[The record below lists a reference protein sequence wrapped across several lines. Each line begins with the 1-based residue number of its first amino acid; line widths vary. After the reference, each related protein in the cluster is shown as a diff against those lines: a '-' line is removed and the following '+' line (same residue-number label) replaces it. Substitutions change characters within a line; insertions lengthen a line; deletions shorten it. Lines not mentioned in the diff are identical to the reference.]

1 VVVGPI
7 IRYNDAVSVPSTS
20 LVLDPA
26 DTCLVMID
34 IQVKLANAMPSDVLG
49 RAVRNWIALTEMAAR
64 MRLPVCA
71 SEQYPQGL
79 GPTLPVLKEA
89 LMKVMPPTRW
99 LEKLDF
105 SCCETPLFQQFLAN
119 GRRTFIVCGM
129 ETHVCVYQTVRAMVA
144 RGLRVHVP
152 MDACL
157 SRNKANYRVGLDLM
171 MRAGAVPTSTET
183 VLFDLVKRA
192 EGENFRALAKLVK

>member
-1 VVVGPI
+1 MTPT
-7 IRYNDAVSVPSTS
+7 SSS

-26 DTCLVMID
+26 DCCLVLID
-34 IQVKLANAMPSDVLG
+34 CQVKLANAMPAPVLAA
-49 RAVRNWIALTEMAAR
+49 AVRNWVAMVEMAAR
-64 MRLPVCA
+64 SKLPVCV

-79 GPTLPVLKEA
+79 GATIPVLKEA
-89 LMKVMPPTRW
+89 LLKVMPPTRW

-119 GRRTFIVCGM
+119 GRRTFVVCGM

-152 MDACL
+152 VDGCV
-157 SRNKANYRVGLDLM
+157 SRAKASWKIGLDLM
-171 MRAGAVPTSTET
+171 ARAGAVPTSTET

-192 EGENFRALAKLVK
+192 EGENFRALTKLVK

>member
-1 VVVGPI
+1 MI
-7 IRYNDAVSVPSTS
+7 
-20 LVLDPA
+20 DPA

-34 IQVKLANAMPSDVLG
+34 CQVKLSNAMPNEALG
-49 RAVRNWIALTEMAAR
+49 RAVRNWIALCEMAAR
-64 MRLPVCA
+64 IKMPVCA

-79 GPTLPVLKEA
+79 GGTLPVLKEG

-99 LEKLDF
+99 VEKLDF

-129 ETHVCVYQTVRAMVA
+129 ETHVCVYQTVRAMMA

-152 MDACL
+152 VDACL
-157 SRNKANYRVGLDLM
+157 SRSKHNWRVGIDLM
-171 MRAGAVPTSTET
+171 ARAGAVPTSTET

-192 EGENFRALAKLVK
+192 EGENFRALTKLVK

>member
-1 VVVGPI
+1 M
-7 IRYNDAVSVPSTS
+7 
-20 LVLDPA
+20 LDPA

-34 IQVKLANAMPSDVLG
+34 CQVKLANAMPSAVLG
-49 RAVRNWIALTEMAAR
+49 AAVRNWVAMVEMAAR
-64 MRLPVCA
+64 LKLPVCA

-79 GPTLPVLKEA
+79 GPTIPVLKEA

-129 ETHVCVYQTVRAMVA
+129 ETHVCVYQTARAMVA

-152 MDACL
+152 ADACV
-157 SRNKANYRVGLDLM
+157 SRGQANWKVGVDLM
-171 MRAGAVPTSTET
+171 TRAGAVPTSTEA

>member
-1 VVVGPI
+1 V
-7 IRYNDAVSVPSTS
+7 AAA

-26 DTCLVMID
+26 DSCLVLID
-34 IQVKLANAMPSDVLG
+34 CQVKLANAMPDDVLG

-64 MRLPVCA
+64 MKLPVCA

-89 LMKVMPPTRW
+89 LVRVMPPTRW

-119 GRRTFIVCGM
+119 GRRTFVVCGM
-129 ETHVCVYQTVRAMVA
+129 ETHVCVYQTVRAMVG
-144 RGLRVHVP
+144 RGLKVHVP
-152 MDACL
+152 IDACV
-157 SRNKANYRVGLDLM
+157 SRAESNWRVGVDLM
-171 MRAGAVPTSTET
+171 ERAGATLTSTET

-192 EGENFRALAKLVK
+192 EGENFRALTKLVK

>member
-1 VVVGPI
+1 VTPRG
-7 IRYNDAVSVPSTS
+7 A

-26 DTCLVMID
+26 DVGLVLID
-34 IQVKLANAMPSDVLG
+34 CQVKLANAMPEPVLA
-49 RAVRNWIALTEMAAR
+49 RAVRNWVALAEMAAR
-64 MRLPVCA
+64 LKLPVCV

-89 LMKVMPPTRW
+89 LGKVMPPTRW

-105 SCCETPLFQQFLAN
+105 SCCDTPLFQQFLTN
-119 GRRTFIVCGM
+119 GRGTFIVAGM
-129 ETHVCVYQTVRAMVA
+129 ESHVCVYQTARAMAA

-152 MDACL
+152 ADACV
-157 SRNKANYRVGLDLM
+157 SRTKENWRTGLALMDRV
-171 MRAGAVPTSTET
+171 GAVPTSTET

-192 EGENFRALAKLVK
+192 EGENFRALTKLVK

>member
-1 VVVGPI
+1 
-7 IRYNDAVSVPSTS
+7 

-26 DTCLVMID
+26 DTCLVIVD
-34 IQVKLANAMPSDVLG
+34 CQVKLANAMPGDALG

-64 MRLPVCA
+64 LQLPVAA

-105 SCCETPLFQQFLAN
+105 SCCESPLFQQFLAN
-119 GRRTFIVCGM
+119 GRRSFIVCGM

-152 MDACL
+152 GDACL
-157 SRNKANYRVGLDLM
+157 SRAEANWRVGMDLM
-171 MRAGAVPTSTET
+171 SRAGAVPTSTEAA
-183 VLFDLVKRA
+183 LFDLVKRA
-192 EGENFRALAKLVK
+192 EGEQFRALAKLIK

>member
-1 VVVGPI
+1 M
-7 IRYNDAVSVPSTS
+7 VSGS
-20 LVLDPA
+20 LVIDPA
-26 DTCLVMID
+26 DTCLVLID
-34 IQVKLANAMPSDVLG
+34 CQVKLANAMSSEVLG

-64 MRLPVCA
+64 MQLPVCA

-79 GPTLPVLKEA
+79 GATLPVLKEA

-105 SCCETPLFQQFLAN
+105 SCAETPLFQQFLAN

-129 ETHVCVYQTVRAMVA
+129 ETHVCVYQTVRAMVG

-152 MDACL
+152 ADACV
-157 SRNKANYRVGLDLM
+157 SRTVENWRVGLDLM
-171 MRAGAVPTSTET
+171 ERAGATPTSTET

-192 EGENFRALAKLVK
+192 EGENFRALTKLVK

>member
-1 VVVGPI
+1 
-7 IRYNDAVSVPSTS
+7 VSATAS
-20 LVLDPA
+20 LVLDPG
-26 DTCLVMID
+26 DTCLVVVD
-34 IQVKLANAMPSDVLG
+34 CQVKLSNAMPGDVLG
-49 RAVRNWIALTEMAAR
+49 RAVRNWIALVEMAAR
-64 MRLPVCA
+64 LKLPVAA

-89 LMKVMPPTRW
+89 LMRIMPPTRW

-105 SCCETPLFQQFLAN
+105 SCCESPLFQQFLGN
-119 GRRTFIVCGM
+119 GRRSFIVVGM

-152 MDACL
+152 VDACL
-157 SRNKANYRVGLDLM
+157 SRTKANWRVGIDLM
-171 MRAGAVPTSTET
+171 ARAGAVPTSTET

-192 EGENFRALAKLVK
+192 EGEHFRALAKLIK

>member
-1 VVVGPI
+1 MAG
-7 IRYNDAVSVPSTS
+7 

-26 DTCLVMID
+26 DCGVVVID
-34 IQVKLANAMPSDVLG
+34 CQVKLANAMPSERLG
-49 RAVRNWIALTEMAAR
+49 AVVRSLLALVEMAAR
-64 MRLPVCA
+64 LKLPVCA

-89 LMKVMPPTRW
+89 LAKVMPPTRW
-99 LEKLDF
+99 VEKLDF
-105 SCCETPLFQQFLAN
+105 SCCETPLFQQFLAS

-152 MDACL
+152 GDACM
-157 SRNKANYRVGLDLM
+157 SRSDENWRVGMDLM
-171 MRAGAVPTSTET
+171 TRAGAVPTSTET

-192 EGENFRALAKLVK
+192 EGENFRALTKLVK

>member
-1 VVVGPI
+1 
-7 IRYNDAVSVPSTS
+7 VSSSSSS
-20 LVLDPA
+20 LVIDPA
-26 DTCLVMID
+26 DSCLVMID
-34 IQVKLANAMPSDVLG
+34 CQVKLANAMPPPVLG
-49 RAVRNWIALTEMAAR
+49 TAVRNWLARVEMAAR
-64 MRLPVCA
+64 LKLPVCA

-79 GPTLPVLKEA
+79 GATIPVLKEA

-129 ETHVCVYQTVRAMVA
+129 ETHVCVYQTVRAMLA

-152 MDACL
+152 ADACV
-157 SRNKANYRVGLDLM
+157 SRAKPNWKTGIELM
-171 MRAGAVPTSTET
+171 ARAGAVPTSTEA

>member
-1 VVVGPI
+1 
-7 IRYNDAVSVPSTS
+7 
-20 LVLDPA
+20 
-26 DTCLVMID
+26 
-34 IQVKLANAMPSDVLG
+34 
-49 RAVRNWIALTEMAAR
+49 
-64 MRLPVCA
+64 
-71 SEQYPQGL
+71 
-79 GPTLPVLKEA
+79 
-89 LMKVMPPTRW
+89 MKVMPPTRW

-119 GRRTFIVCGM
+119 GRRTFVVCGM

-152 MDACL
+152 GDACV
-157 SRNKANYRVGLDLM
+157 SRTEANWKVGMELM
-171 MRAGAVPTSTET
+171 TRAGAVPTSTEA

>member
-1 VVVGPI
+1 MT
-7 IRYNDAVSVPSTS
+7 ATAS

-26 DTCLVMID
+26 DTCLVIVD
-34 IQVKLANAMPSDVLG
+34 CQVKLSNAMPNEPLG
-49 RAVRNWIALTEMAAR
+49 RAVRNWIALVEMAAR
-64 MRLPVCA
+64 IKLPVCA

-79 GPTLPVLKEA
+79 GGTLPVLKEA

-152 MDACL
+152 VDACL
-157 SRNKANYRVGLDLM
+157 SRAKHNWRVGIDLM
-171 MRAGAVPTSTET
+171 ERTGAVVTSTET

-192 EGENFRALAKLVK
+192 EGEHFRALTKLVK

>member
-1 VVVGPI
+1 VTTPT
-7 IRYNDAVSVPSTS
+7 A

-26 DTCLVMID
+26 DCGLVLID
-34 IQVKLANAMPSDVLG
+34 CQTKLANAMGNEPLG
-49 RAVRNWIALTEMAAR
+49 SAVRNWVALVEMAAR
-64 MRLPVCA
+64 LKLPVCA

-89 LMKVMPPTRW
+89 LGKVMPPTRW
-99 LEKLDF
+99 VEKLDF
-105 SCCETPLFQQFLAN
+105 SCCESPLFQQYMGN

-152 MDACL
+152 GDACL
-157 SRNKANYRVGLDLM
+157 SRSKDNWAVGMSLM
-171 MRAGAVPTSTET
+171 ERAGAVRTSTET
-183 VLFDLVKRA
+183 VLFDWVKRA
-192 EGENFRALAKLVK
+192 EGETFRALTKLVK

>member
-1 VVVGPI
+1 VIP
-7 IRYNDAVSVPSTS
+7 RSA

-26 DTCLVMID
+26 DVGFVLVD
-34 IQVKLANAMPSDVLG
+34 CQVKLANAMPEALLP
-49 RAVRNWIALTEMAAR
+49 RAVRNWVALVEMAAR
-64 MRLPVCA
+64 LQLPVCA

-89 LMKVMPPTRW
+89 LAKVMPPARW

-105 SCCETPLFQQFLAN
+105 SCADTPLFQQFLAN
-119 GRRTFIVCGM
+119 GRGTFIVAGM
-129 ETHVCVYQTVRAMVA
+129 ECHVCVYQTVRAMVA

-152 MDACL
+152 ADACL
-157 SRNKANYRVGLDLM
+157 SRAKENWRTGLSLMERVG
-171 MRAGAVPTSTET
+171 AVVTSTET

-192 EGENFRALAKLVK
+192 EGENFRALTKLVK

>member
-1 VVVGPI
+1 
-7 IRYNDAVSVPSTS
+7 
-20 LVLDPA
+20 
-26 DTCLVMID
+26 M
-34 IQVKLANAMPSDVLG
+34 
-49 RAVRNWIALTEMAAR
+49 
-64 MRLPVCA
+64 
-71 SEQYPQGL
+71 
-79 GPTLPVLKEA
+79 
-89 LMKVMPPTRW
+89 RW

-152 MDACL
+152 ADACV
-157 SRNKANYRVGLDLM
+157 SRGKSNLKVGM
-171 MRAGAVPTSTET
+171 ERMARAGAVPTSTEA

>member
-1 VVVGPI
+1 V
-7 IRYNDAVSVPSTS
+7 AHTAS
-20 LVLDPA
+20 LVIDPA

-34 IQVKLANAMPSDVLG
+34 CQVKLSNAMPNEVLG

-64 MRLPVCA
+64 IKLPVCA

-79 GPTLPVLKEA
+79 GGTLPVLKEA

-152 MDACL
+152 IDACL
-157 SRNKANYRVGLDLM
+157 SRAKQNWRVGIELM
-171 MRAGAVPTSTET
+171 ARAGAVTTSTET

-192 EGENFRALAKLVK
+192 EGEHFRALTKLVK

>member
-1 VVVGPI
+1 M
-7 IRYNDAVSVPSTS
+7 AS

-26 DTCLVMID
+26 DCGLIIID
-34 IQVKLANAMPSDVLG
+34 CQVKLANVMPSDALG
-49 RAVRNWIALTEMAAR
+49 GAVRNWSALTEMAAR
-64 MRLPVCA
+64 LKLPVCA

-79 GPTLPVLKEA
+79 GQTLPVLKEA
-89 LMKVMPPTRW
+89 LSKVMPPTRW
-99 LEKLDF
+99 VEKLDF
-105 SCCETPLFQQFLAN
+105 SCCETPLFQQFLAG

-152 MDACL
+152 GDACL
-157 SRNKANYRVGLDLM
+157 SRTTSNWRVGMELM
-171 MRAGAVPTSTET
+171 ARAGAVPTSTET

-192 EGENFRALAKLVK
+192 EGETFRALTKLVK